1 MRKILA
7 GMNNVDSYI
16 DDLIIH
22 TNDWQ
27 VHLQVLG
34 ELLRRLRKA
43 ELTVKSSKCVF
54 GAESVE
60 FLGH

>member
-1 MRKILA
+1 MS
-7 GMNNVDSYI
+7 NVDSYI

-27 VHLQVLG
+27 AHLQVL
-34 ELLRRLRKA
+34 ELFRGLQKA
-43 ELTVKSSKCVF
+43 ELTAKPSKCVF

-60 FLGH
+60 FFLGGMC